1 MGVAGGEEHPRDG
14 VEEDGGVLLVDHRWR
29 GGGLRPEDIQ
39 VKKLITDGAD
49 NEEVVKF
56 NR

>member
-14 VEEDGGVLLVDHRWR
+14 VEEDGRVLLVDHRWR

-49 NEEVVKF
+49 NMMAGQF
-56 NR
+56 NW

>member
-14 VEEDGGVLLVDHRWR
+14 VEEDGRVLLVDHRWR
-29 GGGLRPEDIQ
+29 GGGLQPEDIQ

-49 NEEVVKF
+49 NGEVVKF
-56 NR
+56 NW